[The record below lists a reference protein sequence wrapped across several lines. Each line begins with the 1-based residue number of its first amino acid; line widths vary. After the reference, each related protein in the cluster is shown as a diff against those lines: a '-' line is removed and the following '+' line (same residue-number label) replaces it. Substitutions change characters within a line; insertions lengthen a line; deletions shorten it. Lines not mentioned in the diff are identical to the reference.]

1 MDSSLKIGGFM
12 KKILKLIGILYFS
25 IINTVSCNAE
35 TKTGKPIFIDTRL
48 MILVHPLFKAFDP
61 KTGRFKG
68 TSSEPF
74 YEDKA
79 SRITFIQKV
88 KDTSDYLLKSSE
100 NLKNKLK
107 GVPFVDRI
115 SKEREFL
122 TEKRTLEAKLEA
134 MKARVYESGRVPI
147 NDGMTPYSSMY
158 PQCQDLVETVKEICE
173 ELKKK
178 YNTEVVIDI
187 ANILPM
193 VKQKW
198 LPPIVYNIL
207 EEAYKKDSNLS
218 NEDLKIFID
227 NADLYW
233 ANKLGMDSD
242 IIPYGAIDVRLEAI
256 KLMEEKGK
264 LYKLWDWEK

>member
-12 KKILKLIGILYFS
+12 KKILKLIGILFLS

-35 TKTGKPIFIDTRL
+35 TQTGKPIFIDTRL

-61 KTGRFKG
+61 KTNRFKG

-115 SKEREFL
+115 TKEKEFL
-122 TEKRTLEAKLEA
+122 NEKRTLEAKLEA
-134 MKARVYESGRVPI
+134 MKARVYQSRLVPI
-147 NDGMTPYSSMY
+147 NEGMTPHSSIY
-158 PQCQDLVETVKEICE
+158 PQCQDLVEAVTSVCE

-178 YNTEVVIDI
+178 YNTEVVIDV

-198 LPPIVYNIL
+198 LPPIGKNIL
-207 EEAYKKDSNLS
+207 NEAYKKDGNLS
-218 NEDLKIFID
+218 NEDLKNFID
-227 NADLYW
+227 KADLYW
-233 ANKLGMDSD
+233 AKRFDIDSNV
-242 IIPYGAIDVRLEAI
+242 IPFGATDVRLEAI

>member
-12 KKILKLIGILYFS
+12 KKILKLIGILCFS

-35 TKTGKPIFIDTRL
+35 TQTGKPIFIDTRL

-61 KTGRFKG
+61 KTGRFNG

-74 YEDKA
+74 YEDKNA
-79 SRITFIQKV
+79 RFEFIKKV
-88 KDTSDYLLKSSE
+88 KDTSDYLLKSPE
-100 NLKNKLK
+100 KLKEKLK
-107 GVPFVDRI
+107 GVPFIDRI
-115 SKEREFL
+115 KIEKEFL
-122 TEKRTLEAKLEA
+122 AEKRTLESKLEA
-134 MKARVYESGRVPI
+134 MKARVHQSGLVPI
-147 NDGMTPYSSMY
+147 NDGMTPYGSIY

-178 YNTEVVIDI
+178 YNTEVVIDV

-198 LPPIVYNIL
+198 LPPIGYNIL
-207 EEAYKKDSNLS
+207 AEAYKKDSKLS
-218 NEDLKIFID
+218 KEDLKNFID
-227 NADLYW
+227 KADLYW
-233 ANKLGMDSD
+233 AKKLGVDSD
-242 IIPYGAIDVRLEAI
+242 IIPYGAVDVRLEAI